1 MAKLKEK
8 NTEQDELMVA
18 NTLLIQHTNPS
29 TNFQYIYTVSVVG
42 KQEWTKYQDY
52 TNADVQPYYRRVPNP
67 VPSTALG
74 SPKSLAVKRQTN
86 W

>member
-29 TNFQYIYTVSVVG
+29 TNFQYIYTVSVIG
-42 KQEWTKYQDY
+42 KQE
-52 TNADVQPYYRRVPNP
+52 
-67 VPSTALG
+67 
-74 SPKSLAVKRQTN
+74 
-86 W
+86 